1 MDALEILFIII
12 SVTCVQITRPCAY
25 CSAWP
30 LQTFSFSFLSFL
42 VPPPSLSL
50 ICCRNVTVC
59 FLLNKIWVSGVGT
72 GLSGEMSHL
81 HASQQ
86 VIQHKEQTV
95 QSVWIHSGGENA
107 ACCLDPVFLVNIRTG
122 SDHFN
127 QHDYKRVKLR
137 LSSSH
142 VCKLLLEK
150 DPEKVKHFGF
160 QS

>member
-1 MDALEILFIII
+1 MWEQGYQERCHICMPANKLFN
-12 SVTCVQITRPCAY
+12 TKNKLCNQ
-25 CSAWP
+25 
-30 LQTFSFSFLSFL
+30 FEF
-42 VPPPSLSL
+42 
-50 ICCRNVTVC
+50 TV
-59 FLLNKIWVSGVGT
+59 
-72 GLSGEMSHL
+72 
-81 HASQQ
+81 
-86 VIQHKEQTV
+86 
-95 QSVWIHSGGENA
+95 GGENA